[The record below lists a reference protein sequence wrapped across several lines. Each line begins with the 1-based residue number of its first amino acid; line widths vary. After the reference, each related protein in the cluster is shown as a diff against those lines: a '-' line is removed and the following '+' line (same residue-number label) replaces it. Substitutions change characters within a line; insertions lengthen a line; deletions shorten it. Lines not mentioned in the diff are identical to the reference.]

1 MLFFLSLPGNRLLA
15 QNADAFNKTAAV
27 GMFSPFFLIAQCFQN
42 VKIGQLLF
50 YNLSNEVTA
59 RGPNEK
65 KKNSNK
71 DNRGWVEIKK
81 WSC

>member
-65 KKNSNK
+65 KKTPT
-71 DNRGWVEIKK
+71 RITEGG
-81 WSC
+81 